1 MTVVRRADAASI
13 AADLATLDRH
23 PALAFLHPGLEPALR
38 ALKARPEPRAFYA
51 VPYAVA
57 YADSFA
63 VIVAR
68 LRAAADSVAAEDPA
82 FANYLRQ
89 RARDLFANDYEAG
102 DASWVTSAF
111 QGLNAQIGA
120 YETYDDELYGVKAFF
135 GLSLLKQDA
144 KRTEDVRKATRGLQ
158 ALENTLPYS
167 PHKPVREDIPVVIAD
182 VLADFGQC
190 RGTNTATILPNDNDH
205 ARRYGRIIVM
215 RRNIMVDSVI
225 TESGRA
231 AWRAAVVP
239 AHADD
244 FDPEG
249 NFQRTLWHELGHYLG
264 PDRDKAGRPLAQ
276 ALHED
281 ADTFEE
287 MKADLVSLF
296 LGKELRAR
304 GYYTDQALHGLYASG
319 VLRTLLKNRPR
330 LDEAYG
336 VMQLMQFNWLLE
348 HGALEIDPASHR
360 LLIHYDREHEAV
372 GSLLEQVMAVQS
384 AGDPEKAK
392 AFITRWTTWDARHDA
407 IAAAMR
413 ATETSR
419 FRLVRYA
426 ALGE

>member
-1 MTVVRRADAASI
+1 M
-13 AADLATLDRH
+13 
-23 PALAFLHPGLEPALR
+23 
-38 ALKARPEPRAFYA
+38 
-51 VPYAVA
+51 
-57 YADSFA
+57 
-63 VIVAR
+63 
-68 LRAAADSVAAEDPA
+68 
-82 FANYLRQ
+82 
-89 RARDLFANDYEAG
+89 
-102 DASWVTSAF
+102 TSAF
-111 QGLNAQIGA
+111 QDLNAQIGA

-135 GLSLLKQDA
+135 GFSLLRQDA
-144 KRTEDVRKATRGLQ
+144 KRTAEVRNATRAGCRRSR
-158 ALENTLPYS
+158 TRCPTRRI
-167 PHKPVREDIPVVIAD
+167 KTVREDIPVVIAD

-225 TESGRA
+225 TESARA
-231 AWRAAVVP
+231 AWRAASPP
-239 AHADD
+239 AYAAD
-244 FDPEG
+244 FDPEETSSARCG
-249 NFQRTLWHELGHYLG
+249 TSWVTTSAS
-264 PDRDKAGRPLAQ
+264 DRDRSGRPLAQ

-319 VLRTLLKNRPR
+319 AAHPAQEPTPLRRGLRRDAADAVQLVAGARVARDRPGVAPAPHPLRPR
-330 LDEAYG
+330 
-336 VMQLMQFNWLLE
+336 
-348 HGALEIDPASHR
+348 
-360 LLIHYDREHEAV
+360 HEAV

>member
-1 MTVVRRADAASI
+1 
-13 AADLATLDRH
+13 
-23 PALAFLHPGLEPALR
+23 
-38 ALKARPEPRAFYA
+38 
-51 VPYAVA
+51 
-57 YADSFA
+57 
-63 VIVAR
+63 
-68 LRAAADSVAAEDPA
+68 
-82 FANYLRQ
+82 
-89 RARDLFANDYEAG
+89 
-102 DASWVTSAF
+102 
-111 QGLNAQIGA
+111 
-120 YETYDDELYGVKAFF
+120 
-135 GLSLLKQDA
+135 
-144 KRTEDVRKATRGLQ
+144 
-158 ALENTLPYS
+158 
-167 PHKPVREDIPVVIAD
+167 VIAD
-182 VLADFGQC
+182 VIADYGQC
-190 RGTNTATILPNDNDH
+190 RGTNTATILPNDSDH
-205 ARRYGRIIVM
+205 SRRYGRIIMM

-225 TESGRA
+225 TESARA
-231 AWRAAVVP
+231 AWRAAVAP
-239 AHADD
+239 AHAAD

-296 LGKELRAR
+296 LGKELRVR

-360 LLIHYDREHEAV
+360 LRIHYDREHEAV